1 MWTADQIIA
10 EAFDRKGPL
19 LEQRFPLV
27 RSPAELQAIPDDRY
41 LAAMTLRVFSAGFV
55 WRVIEN
61 KWPTFEQ
68 AFDGFLPNVVAAYD
82 HVKLAELK
90 EDTRVVRNGTKI
102 LATVENAQFVQDV
115 AEEHG
120 GFGAY
125 LGQWSDEDLVKLWD
139 DMKKRGSR
147 LGGDSGPRFLRQM
160 GRDTF
165 IMTGDVT
172 QALSQMGVITTK
184 ASTKSA
190 RRAANEAFVQWK
202 AESGYPMAHLSL
214 MLSCTV

>member
-41 LAAMTLRVFSAGFV
+41 LAAMTLRVFSAGF
-55 WRVIEN
+55 
-61 KWPTFEQ
+61 
-68 AFDGFLPNVVAAYD
+68 
-82 HVKLAELK
+82 
-90 EDTRVVRNGTKI
+90 VRNGTKI